1 MENASSNCATAGL
14 LTINQEKFVM
24 ILDSFRQDVRVGL
37 RVLFKDKTFCF
48 LAVLVLGLGIGAAT
62 TQFTIVNAI
71 VLRGFSFPHPEQLM
85 SVGLIDPKGSDQ
97 NNNFGLGNI
106 PTAQDYEDLKA
117 AQKSFSMIGGY
128 LNGSTINV
136 SYKNNPQRYTGAY
149 VTEDFFKIIGVSP
162 VLGRDFTAEDNKPGA
177 EKVAILGDEIWR
189 RDFGADRNIVGQSVR
204 INGKAATIIGVMPPN
219 FKFPV
224 SEELWTPLYNE
235 FPPQPRGDLRLGANN
250 NAPAMMGRLKPGV
263 NLDQANAEFIA
274 LARHL
279 AQDNPKTNHDLTS
292 ASVQPLLHTFTG
304 VQFRQTVWAML
315 AAVILVLLIACV
327 NVMNMQFG
335 RAALRAKELA
345 IRGAL
350 GATQWRLVRQM
361 LTESLVVAVFGAV
374 AGVIIAYW
382 AVDFFV
388 RSINTLPQ
396 PVPYYWKF
404 TIDGSVLAFAVVIT
418 LLATIVSGLVPAF
431 LSARGNAAEIMKEG
445 GRGNSNRLV
454 NLITRVLVVGQI
466 ALTAG
471 LLIAATLE
479 IKSIRNQMKLDYG
492 YDENAVYAARMAL
505 MEGAYPSEDSRREF
519 FQRAVSALRTNSQF
533 EFAAMSSR
541 FRMTFDGQGQYEVDG
556 QNYLTDRDRPRGNFE
571 SVSDNYF
578 STLGLKI
585 LEGRD
590 FTVDDMDS
598 KQPVAIV
605 NASFARKYWGNQS
618 AIGHQVRIFNPA
630 QPQPWRTIVGVV
642 PDTLMQGPFDQQT
655 EGVGMYMP
663 LLGASPAP
671 QFCTILVRPRAGQ
684 RADNLGP
691 ALSRAVAELDSN
703 LPTYFAGTPG
713 RYHNEILSGNRIVAT
728 LFTIFGIVAF
738 ILSAVGLYGVMSFS
752 VNQRTQEFGI
762 RMALGA
768 DAARI
773 FRMVMTQGAWQLAI
787 GLVLGAGGIALLL
800 GVVAAAAL
808 KNILF
813 KVNALDPSIYFAVAG
828 LLTLVAAV
836 SCFVPAR
843 RATRVNP
850 VEALRYE

>member
-1 MENASSNCATAGL
+1 
-14 LTINQEKFVM
+14 M

-48 LAVLVLGLGIGAAT
+48 LAVLVLGLGIGGAT
-62 TQFTIVNAI
+62 TQFTIVDAI

-85 SVGLIDPKGSDQ
+85 SVGLMDPKASDQ

-106 PTAQDYEDLKA
+106 PTAQDYEELKA
-117 AQKSFSMIGGY
+117 TQKSFSMMAGY
-128 LNGSTINV
+128 LNGSTVNV
-136 SYKNNPQRYTGAY
+136 TYKNNPQRYTGGY

-162 VLGRDFTAEDNKPGA
+162 VLGRDFTAADNKPGA
-177 EKVAILGDEIWR
+177 EKVTILGDEIWQ
-189 RDFGADRNIVGQSVR
+189 RDFGADPNVVGQSVR
-204 INGKAATIIGVMPPN
+204 INGKSATIIGVMPPN

-235 FPPQPRGDLRLGANN
+235 FPPQPRGDLRLGASN
-250 NAPAMMGRLKPGV
+250 NAPAVMGRLKAGV
-263 NLDQANAEFIA
+263 TIDQANAEFIT

-279 AQDNPKTNHDLTS
+279 AEDNPKTNQNLTS
-292 ASVQPLLHTFTG
+292 ASVQPLLNTFTG

-361 LTESLVVAVFGAV
+361 LTESLVVAVFGAI

-382 AVDFFV
+382 AIDFYV
-388 RSINTLPQ
+388 RSINALPF
-396 PVPYYWKF
+396 PAPYYWKF
-404 TIDGSVLAFAVVIT
+404 TINGSVLVFTVAIT
-418 LLATIVSGLVPAF
+418 LLATIASGLVPAF

-445 GRGNSNRLV
+445 GRGNSSRLV
-454 NLITRVLVVGQI
+454 NIISRVLVVGQI
-466 ALTAG
+466 ALTAA

-492 YDENAVYAARMAL
+492 YDENGIYAARMAL

-519 FQRAVSALRTNSQF
+519 FQRAVRALQANSQF
-533 EFAAMSSR
+533 KSAAMSSR
-541 FRMTFDGQGQYEVDG
+541 FRMTFDSQGQYEVDG

-578 STLGLKI
+578 TTLGLKI

-590 FTVDDMDS
+590 FTVDDVDS

-618 AIGHQVRIFNPA
+618 AIGHQVRIFNPG

-655 EGVGMYMP
+655 ESVGFYMP

-684 RADNLGP
+684 RADTLGP

-713 RYHNEILSGNRIVAT
+713 RFHNEILSANRIIAT

-800 GVVAAAAL
+800 GVIAAAAL

-813 KVNALDPSIYFAVAG
+813 KVNALDPTIYFAVAG

-843 RATRVNP
+843 RATRVDP
-850 VEALRYE
+850 VAALRYE